1 MIPKSYRFNQSTLKV
16 PPSIRGSNPGGTTQA
31 IGTPSRLDS
40 EASLANPWNL
50 PLSLTENMSITFVEC

>member
-40 EASLANPWNL
+40 EASLANP
-50 PLSLTENMSITFVEC
+50 